1 MSTRCIRT
9 IALAGFLTASVA
21 SSAAAQTC
29 WGFETLDQSHLYR
42 LGEIFQAPT
51 ATIEMKHYLL
61 NGNKNSNPAGVGHA
75 QQTQIAGGPAPEFR
89 LYLLNAHVV
98 PNTPAAWVSFQFGH
112 IPNGITG
119 VAHGNLGVNGELIET
134 TTGMAGLNG
143 RVLGDPAVGT
153 VLVTVNMTTAPGA
166 SPERGTVQLQALTG
180 QIEKFTFG
188 GIQFFVKNVCFQ

>member
-1 MSTRCIRT
+1 MSIRFTRS
-9 IALAGFLTASVA
+9 IALAGVLAASVA

-29 WGFETLDQSHLYR
+29 WDFASLDQTHLYR
-42 LGEIFQAPT
+42 LGDIFQAPT

-61 NGNKNSNPAGVGHA
+61 NGNKNPNPAGVAHA
-75 QQTQIAGGPAPEFR
+75 QQTQISGGPPPEFR

-98 PNTPAAWVSFQFGH
+98 PNNPAAWVSFQFGH
-112 IPNGITG
+112 IPNAVSG
-119 VAHGNLGVNGELIET
+119 VAHANLGVNGELIET
-134 TTGMAGLNG
+134 ANGMAGLNG

-153 VLVTVNMTTAPGA
+153 VMVAVNMTTAPGA